1 MYEANYDC
9 TNHDVVLL
17 LSSSQLYKLC
27 ENLENE
33 DNFNNTFSLKSF
45 RTTAVAHRID
55 ANLANHFKTQ
65 SICKNFL
72 LITFRFSDKNS
83 ALVPIQKWTLL

>member
-1 MYEANYDC
+1 M
-9 TNHDVVLL
+9 L
-17 LSSSQLYKLC
+17 
-27 ENLENE
+27 
-33 DNFNNTFSLKSF
+33 FP
-45 RTTAVAHRID
+45 TAVAHRID